1 MKLTAKILL
10 QPNKEQKKVL
20 LDTLQEANTAC
31 NEISSYA
38 FQNKCFSK
46 FNIQKAIYHP
56 IKESF
61 NLSAQVVVRCISKV
75 SATYQTQK
83 TQIRNHNAKCKRN
96 AAQPEE
102 KKSLVQATFRPY
114 GAIAYDTRILRYY
127 TDKYMVSI
135 WTTNGR
141 EKIPFVCNNHVAKL
155 LQHQQGE
162 SDLAYSKG
170 KFFLLA
176 TCDIPNEAEQEFDDI
191 LGVDLGIVNLATD
204 SDGEQHSGKPVDDTR
219 KWYEQRKAALQSVG
233 TKSAKRRLKKLSKK
247 ERLFKRD
254 TNHCL
259 SKKLVS
265 KAKCTNRAIALEE
278 LSGIRK
284 GTKVRKAQRSQHS
297 KWAFRQLREYI
308 TYKSELK
315 GITVLLV
322 DPRNTSRTC
331 SSCGHCEKA
340 NRRNQ
345 SDFVCKKCFHSINA
359 DVNAAKNI
367 KQVAFNLPIVSR
379 QLACAEGQA
388 LHL

>member
-10 QPNKEQKKVL
+10 QPNEEQKKVL
-20 LDTLQEANTAC
+20 LNTMQQANAAC

-38 FQNKCFSK
+38 FENKCFSK
-46 FNIQKAIYHP
+46 FNIQKAKYHS

-75 SATYQTQK
+75 SASYQTMK
-83 TQIRNHNAKCKRN
+83 TQVRNHNAKCK
-96 AAQPEE
+96 PEE
-102 KKSLVQATFRPY
+102 KKSLAQATFRPH

-127 TDKYMVSI
+127 SDKRMVSI

-141 EKIPFVCNNHVAKL
+141 EKIPFVCNDHVTQL
-155 LQHQQGE
+155 LQYQQGE

-176 TCDIPNEAEQEFDDI
+176 TCDVPNEAEQEFDDI
-191 LGVDLGIVNLATD
+191 LGVDFGIINLATD
-204 SDGEQHSGKPVDDTR
+204 SDGDQHSGKAADDTR
-219 KWYEQRKAALQSVG
+219 KWYEQRKATLQSVG
-233 TKSAKRRLKKLSKK
+233 TKSAKRRLKSLSKK

-265 KAKCTNRAIALEE
+265 KAKCTNRAIALED

-284 GTKVRKAQRSQHS
+284 RTKVRKAQRSQHS
-297 KWAFRQLREYI
+297 KWAFKELRSFIE
-308 TYKSELK
+308 YKSELK

-331 SSCGHCEKA
+331 SACGHCEKA
-340 NRRNQ
+340 SRKNQ
-345 SDFVCKKCFHSINA
+345 SDFVCKNCSHSINA
-359 DVNAAKNI
+359 DVNAAINI
-367 KQVAFNLPIVSR
+367 QRVAFRLPMVSA
-379 QLACAEGQA
+379 QAMCEGQA
-388 LHL
+388 HVF